1 MGPADPIALNID
13 PGLQDFDI
21 AGNANDPING
31 GSGRPGRSLTILDL
45 LPK

>member
-31 GSGRPGRSLTILDL
+31 GSGRPLTILDL